1 MTGKINPQNFR
12 LIQSWASRRDEVI
25 RLFVAILLS
34 SFEAMALAE
43 DPDCSGID
51 RWPTRSALV
60 RIANAGIVDKVDFAK
75 TKTTRLASERI
86 GQDLYRQVHRVIY
99 TERSGKIIEAVVVND
114 VSSEECSMSSVEVFV
129 VSKRLGSTE

>member
-1 MTGKINPQNFR
+1 
-12 LIQSWASRRDEVI
+12 
-25 RLFVAILLS
+25 
-34 SFEAMALAE
+34 
-43 DPDCSGID
+43 
-51 RWPTRSALV
+51 V

-75 TKTTRLASERI
+75 TKTARLASERI

-99 TERSGKIIEAVVVND
+99 TERSGKIIEAIVVND